1 MPATDTEG
9 ALLEAVRDRIRT
21 QLAYEN
27 SKCDVQIDGQP
38 PPFAGEFYVAVHPAE
53 WRVDTAVTPFD
64 EHLGI
69 DVTLTMRLSHVPR
82 DHFGGG
88 LFLKALT
95 GMNVRLRAIVRQIS
109 MVYAVM
115 TTANANIV
123 GTEKLYDPLRLA
135 GADPPRV
142 VSGAWFHA
150 EEDEEAGLVRTL
162 HFTRARR
169 TQDHQNFQ

>member
-1 MPATDTEG
+1 MPVTDTEG
-9 ALLEAVRDRIRT
+9 ALLQAVRDRIRS
-21 QLAYEN
+21 QLSYEN
-27 SKCDVQIDGQP
+27 SKCDVQVDGMP

-53 WRVDTAVTPFD
+53 WRADVEVIPLD
-64 EHLGI
+64 EHMGI

-82 DHFGGG
+82 DHLGGS
-88 LFLKALT
+88 LFLLALT
-95 GMNVRLRAIVRQIS
+95 GLNARLRAIIRQIS
-109 MVYAVM
+109 MVYSVM
-115 TTANANIV
+115 DTANANII
-123 GTEKLYDPLRLA
+123 GTEKLYDPLRFA

-142 VSGAWFHA
+142 VPGSWFHA